1 MVYSEDMR
9 NFEFNI
15 QLIHDQIFWNFD
27 TSDATGG
34 EIGSESAT
42 SQPMR
47 INFSQSATSQNPN
60 EQPDKPEY
68 PSLALSIQRYDSKM
82 RLLSAHYK
90 MSLFRQC
97 LWTYMKWRKPGRLVK
112 APKTLPALSR
122 FCLKDKTFH
131 LIWKCNIFTSLGK
144 RGARIQNLC
153 QKVNFLCILSPND
166 KWVFSLKCFTTI
178 IPKSET
184 PTFDKHINY
193 EENTF

>member
-90 MSLFRQC
+90 MSLFRKLPMNVYEMEKARKTRKSFAALQRHSQPC
-97 LWTYMKWRKPGRLVK
+97 LGFV
-112 APKTLPALSR
+112 
-122 FCLKDKTFH
+122 
-131 LIWKCNIFTSLGK
+131 
-144 RGARIQNLC
+144 
-153 QKVNFLCILSPND
+153 
-166 KWVFSLKCFTTI
+166 
-178 IPKSET
+178 
-184 PTFDKHINY
+184 
-193 EENTF
+193 

>member
-90 MSLFRQC
+90 C
-97 LWTYMKWRKPGRLVK
+97 P
-112 APKTLPALSR
+112 
-122 FCLKDKTFH
+122 
-131 LIWKCNIFTSLGK
+131 
-144 RGARIQNLC
+144 
-153 QKVNFLCILSPND
+153 FLDNAHER
-166 KWVFSLKCFTTI
+166 T
-178 IPKSET
+178 
-184 PTFDKHINY
+184 
-193 EENTF
+193 